1 MIRHIRNSQFVIRNW
16 RKARQG
22 FTLMEVNLAMFVM
35 AVGTLGLVSLYS
47 FGYRENQQS
56 IEDVRAASVAEVNMN
71 ALIAALS
78 STNMT
83 WSQWASIGVQPSTG
97 WGYYAGD
104 GTGIDWEDN
113 DDGQEQKINPPSL
126 GAMNGTAGGIFGK
139 IMGLSGSQATFY
151 DGDGLACGLV
161 VNNQDASGNVVD
173 RCSVAFRCGK
183 RAAALVFQPLYY
195 TEVRFQGLRDQ

>member
-1 MIRHIRNSQFVIRNW
+1 MFERFERFERF
-16 RKARQG
+16 ARQG

-83 WSQWASIGVQPSTG
+83 WSQWNSIGTQPADG

-104 GTGIDWEDN
+104 GTGVDWNDN
-113 DDGQEQKINPPSL
+113 DSGQEQKVNPPSL
-126 GAMNGTAGGIFGK
+126 GAMTGTSSGIFGK
-139 IMGLSGSQATFY
+139 LMGLSSSQGSFY

-161 VNNQDASGNVVD
+161 VNQIGD

-183 RAAALVFQPLYY
+183 RAAALVAQPLYY
-195 TEVRFQGLRDQ
+195 TEVRFQGLRE

>member
-1 MIRHIRNSQFVIRNW
+1 MFERFERFERS
-16 RKARQG
+16 ARRG

-78 STNMT
+78 STNVT
-83 WSQWASIGVQPSTG
+83 WSEWCAIGTQPSDG
-97 WGYYAGD
+97 WGKYAGD
-104 GTGIDWEDN
+104 GTGIDWNDN
-113 DDGQEQKINPPSL
+113 DDGQNHEAHPLSDPTSE
-126 GAMNGTAGGIFGK
+126 ARTIFGK
-139 IMGLSGSQATFY
+139 IAGLGGCSSEFD

-161 VNNQDASGNVVD
+161 VNQAGD
-173 RCSVAFRCGK
+173 RCSIAFRCGK
-183 RAAALVFQPLYY
+183 RAATLVYQPLYY
-195 TEVRFQGLRDQ
+195 TEVRFQALKDQ

>member
-1 MIRHIRNSQFVIRNW
+1 M
-16 RKARQG
+16 KKG

-83 WSQWASIGVQPSTG
+83 WSQWNSIGMQPANG

-104 GTGIDWEDN
+104 GTGVDLSDR
-113 DDGQEQKINPPSL
+113 DDGNEQKVNPPSL
-126 GAMNGTAGGIFGK
+126 GAMTGMSSGIFGK
-139 IMGLSGSQATFY
+139 IMGLSGAQGTFY

-161 VNNQDASGNVVD
+161 VNQDGD
-173 RCSVAFRCGK
+173 RCSVAFRSGK
-183 RAAALVFQPLYY
+183 RAAALVYQPLYY

>member
-1 MIRHIRNSQFVIRNW
+1 MKLRR
-16 RKARQG
+16 A

-71 ALIAALS
+71 AIIAALS

-83 WSQWASIGVQPSTG
+83 WSQWRSIGVQPSDG

-104 GTGIDWEDN
+104 GTGVSLDDY
-113 DDGQEQKINPPSL
+113 DDGREQKINPPSR
-126 GAMNGTAGGIFGK
+126 GAMNGTAGSIFGK
-139 IMGLSGSQATFY
+139 LMSLSGSQGSFS

-161 VNNQDASGNVVD
+161 VNNQDANGNVVD

-183 RAAALVFQPLYY
+183 RAATLVFQPLYY
-195 TEVRFQGLRDQ
+195 TEVRFQGLKDQ

>member
-83 WSQWASIGVQPSTG
+83 WSQWNSIGVQPPDG

-104 GTGIDWEDN
+104 GTGVDWEDN
-113 DDGQEQKINPPSL
+113 DSGQQQKINPPSL
-126 GAMNGTAGGIFGK
+126 GAMNGMTGGIFGK
-139 IMGLSGSQATFY
+139 IMGLSSSQGNFY

-161 VNNQDASGNVVD
+161 VNQTGD

-183 RAAALVFQPLYY
+183 RAANLVFQPLYY

>member
-71 ALIAALS
+71 AIIAALS
-78 STNMT
+78 PTNMT
-83 WSQWASIGVQPSTG
+83 WSQWNSIGVQPSDG

-104 GTGIDWEDN
+104 GTGVDWEDN
-113 DDGQEQKINPPSL
+113 DSGQQQKITPPSL
-126 GAMNGTAGGIFGK
+126 GAMTGTSGGIFQK
-139 IMGLSGSQATFY
+139 LMGLSGSQGSFY

-161 VNNQDASGNVVD
+161 VNQEGD

-183 RAAALVFQPLYY
+183 RAAALVYQPLYY

>member
-1 MIRHIRNSQFVIRNW
+1 MFERFERFE
-16 RKARQG
+16 KFARRG

-83 WSQWASIGVQPSTG
+83 WSQWNSIGMQPANG

-104 GTGIDWEDN
+104 GTGVDMSDR
-113 DDGQEQKINPPSL
+113 DDGNEQKVNPPSL
-126 GAMNGTAGGIFGK
+126 GAMTGTSSGIFGK
-139 IMGLSGSQATFY
+139 LMGLSNSQGSFY

-161 VNNQDASGNVVD
+161 VNQVGD
-173 RCSVAFRCGK
+173 RCSLAFRCGK
-183 RAAALVFQPLYY
+183 RAAALVYQPLYY